1 MKTVATNRKALYNY
15 FIIEKLE
22 TGIEL
27 KGTEVKSLRE
37 GKVSLEGG
45 YSSIENGELWL
56 HDVHIPR
63 YEHSGYITHDPKR
76 AKKLLIHRLE
86 IKKLYGKTKERGL
99 TLIPLSIY
107 FNRRGIAK
115 VELAIARGKRQ
126 RDKRETIKKRIQM
139 REIEERTKRR
149 RKERW

>member
-37 GKVSLEGG
+37 GRVSLEGG
-45 YSSIENGELWL
+45 YSSIE
-56 HDVHIPR
+56 
-63 YEHSGYITHDPKR
+63 T
-76 AKKLLIHRLE
+76 KKLLIHRLE